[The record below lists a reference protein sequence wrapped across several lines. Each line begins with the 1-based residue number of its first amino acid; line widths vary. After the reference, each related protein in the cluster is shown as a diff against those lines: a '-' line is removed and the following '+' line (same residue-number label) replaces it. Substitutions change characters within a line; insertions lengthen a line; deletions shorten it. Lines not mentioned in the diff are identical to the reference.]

1 MSDIRAGEK
10 QRALNELRE
19 IRRDCTDRET
29 ASEQAKIV
37 ICRLL
42 EALGHGSV
50 ARAYARIE

>member
-1 MSDIRAGEK
+1 MNDIRAGEK

-42 EALGHGSV
+42 DALGHATI
-50 ARAYARIE
+50 ARAYDRIG